1 MSKTSAKDKKST
13 NFQIKSADNLETPG
27 GIHKEN
33 ATMLQKSQ
41 LKNCG
46 KLSSLSLKNCWSS
59 YPKRGTGKTDLL
71 SKKKHN

>member
-27 GIHKEN
+27 GIHKKN

-46 KLSSLSLKNCWSS
+46 KLSSLSLKNC
-59 YPKRGTGKTDLL
+59 
-71 SKKKHN
+71 

>member
-46 KLSSLSLKNCWSS
+46 KLSSLSLKNC
-59 YPKRGTGKTDLL
+59 
-71 SKKKHN
+71 